1 MTIPTLWRRR
11 TWRARAL
18 RWAEHR
24 LADHDIHLTGKPDQ
38 FHVRTWSTVIRLPT
52 DRGAYFFKAVWR
64 PLRFEAGLTA
74 AIATWAPNDVGI
86 PLATD
91 ARRGWMILEDGGQR
105 LREILAKDRDV
116 RHWHRI
122 LPQYAELQIAMGS
135 HVRQALKLG
144 APDRRAT
151 ALVAQYAD
159 LLERPSLL
167 RVGLKEGLT
176 ATQETSLRD
185 LVPQVRAW
193 LEALGVVPDTIQHD
207 DLHDGQVREGRSVP
221 HPRLGRLVRLASLPV
236 DERRREKRRVYVE
249 AEARI
254 ERDHAAARHLPRAVH
269 GFREQGEAAS
279 GLPDRYPPWVGFSC
293 DLVGDADPV
302 LVTSREK
309 KRARRRAAL
318 SRTVSGP
325 DALAAARSLRPCRV
339 NESRDLVGEIVR
351 ELRRLVGGDR
361 AGGLRG
367 GDLGLRV
374 GGQRGDKA
382 VA

>member
-207 DLHDGQVREGRSVP
+207 DLHDGQVFVRDGQYRILDWGDSCVSHPFLSMSVVERSVAYTLKLKP
-221 HPRLGRLVRLASLPV
+221 GSSEITRLRDIYLEPFTAFGSKAKLRAVYPIAIRLGWVSRAISWATLIPYLSQA
-236 DERRREKRRVYVE
+236 EKRR
-249 AEARI
+249 
-254 ERDHAAARHLPRAVH
+254 ER
-269 GFREQGEAAS
+269 
-279 GLPDRYPPWVGFSC
+279 
-293 DLVGDADPV
+293 GDVP
-302 LVTSREK
+302 
-309 KRARRRAAL
+309 
-318 SRTVSGP
+318 
-325 DALAAARSLRPCRV
+325 RSLGRFLDPTR
-339 NESRDLVGEIVR
+339 
-351 ELRRLVGGDR
+351 
-361 AGGLRG
+361 
-367 GDLGLRV
+367 
-374 GGQRGDKA
+374 
-382 VA
+382 